1 MRHRTLKH
9 SCARRSPERGF
20 SLIEL
25 MIVMAIIGLLIGI
38 AYPAYLGSTRRA
50 NETAAVQHLRS
61 IVTGQMGYYAP
72 RREYATFAQLIEAG
86 ALNER
91 FTGDQPVVDGYRF
104 TLQIVARS
112 AGGQAAFSVNA
123 DPVEAEGIN
132 RTGDFHYYVG
142 SNASG
147 IRVNE
152 NQPAAPTD
160 PPLNQ

>member
-1 MRHRTLKH
+1 MRHVHK
-9 SCARRSPERGF
+9 RSRARGF

-25 MIVMAIIGLLIGI
+25 MIVMAIIGLIIGI
-38 AYPAYLGSTRRA
+38 ALPAYLGATRQA
-50 NETAAVQHLRS
+50 NQTAAIQHLRS

-72 RREYATFAQLIEAG
+72 RRDYATFEQLIEAG

-91 FTGDQPVVDGYRF
+91 FAGDEPVVDGYRF
-104 TLQIVARS
+104 TLQVVARS

-123 DPVEAEGIN
+123 DPVEPEGVN

-147 IRVNE
+147 IRQNE

>member
-1 MRHRTLKH
+1 MRHHSLKY
-9 SCARRSPERGF
+9 SRGF

-38 AYPAYLGSTRRA
+38 GYPVYLGATRSA
-50 NETAAVQHLRS
+50 NETAAIRHMQS
-61 IVTGQMGYYAP
+61 IATGQVSYHGR

-104 TLQIVARS
+104 TMQIVSRS
-112 AGGQAAFSVNA
+112 AGGQAAYSVNA
-123 DPVEAEGIN
+123 DPVEPEGIN
-132 RTGDFHYYVG
+132 RTGDFHYYIG

-152 NQPAAPTD
+152 NQPAGPTD